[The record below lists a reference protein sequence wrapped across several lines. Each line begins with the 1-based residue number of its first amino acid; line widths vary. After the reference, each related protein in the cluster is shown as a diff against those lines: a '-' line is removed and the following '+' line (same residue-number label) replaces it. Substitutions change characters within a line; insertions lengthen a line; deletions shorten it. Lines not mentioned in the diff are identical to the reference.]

1 MGDLIDRDVLLG
13 KLDDHCGDLNL
24 GDNKEFAKLVHYIQR
39 QPAVDAVPVVHGK
52 WLDLCR
58 GKMRVCSFCK
68 HDFDNTCN
76 DIDAEWT
83 FCPHCGAKMDE
94 KED

>member
-1 MGDLIDRDVLLG
+1 MSNLIDRDILLEN
-13 KLDDHCGDLNL
+13 LDEHCGDLDLQYNS
-24 GDNKEFAKLVHYIQR
+24 EYEKLVRYIQR
-39 QPAVDAVPVVHGK
+39 QPVVDAVPVVHGK

-83 FCPHCGAKMDE
+83 FCPSCGAKMDA
-94 KED
+94 KEE

>member
-1 MGDLIDRDVLLG
+1 MRLIDAEALIERYG
-13 KLDDHCGDLNL
+13 EPCHS
-24 GDNKEFAKLVHYIQR
+24 FADIIEDM
-39 QPAVDAVPVVHGK
+39 PTIDAAPVVRGK

-68 HDFDNTCN
+68 HDFENTCN

-83 FCPHCGAKMDE
+83 FCPSCGAKMDE